1 MEIKPWL
8 AWSIIVSTLLLS
20 AGGSYLSFMVFGAPP
35 QGQVMLHQKVL
46 KDLRTMPSNQSWMTV
61 EECLASEVEKSQKNG
76 RLVEAEGWDVR
87 QIEDGS
93 FNVSFTFQE
102 ADDRQQIAIWN
113 VNPATRSCV
122 PKSDLAEFIL
132 KNSPLTP

>member
-1 MEIKPWL
+1 MEIKPWV
-8 AWSIIVSTLLLS
+8 AWSIIVTTLLLS
-20 AGGSYLSFMVFGAPP
+20 AGGSYLSFMFFSDP
-35 QGQVMLHQKVL
+35 QGKVMLHQKVL

-61 EECLASEVEKSQKNG
+61 EESLASEVEKSQKNG

-102 ADDRQQIAIWN
+102 ADNRQQIAIWN

-122 PKSDLAEFIL
+122 AKSDLAEFIL
-132 KNSPLTP
+132 KNSPPTP